1 MATPT
6 LTLPNIAEQVN
17 NLFERMRMMQE
28 LTRLAIENLPNSTDS
43 DVPVA
48 LLTGMQAI
56 LADDTFKTFRLW
68 EGLEQMTRQSVE

>member
-68 EGLEQMTRQSVE
+68 EDLEQMTRQSVG

>member
-6 LTLPNIAEQVN
+6 LTLPNIAQQVN
-17 NLFERMRMMQE
+17 NLVERMRMLQE

-48 LLTGMQAI
+48 LLTGMQEM
-56 LADDTFKTFRLW
+56 LACDLSNTYRLW
-68 EGLEQMTRQSVE
+68 EGVEQMVSQSAA